1 MSPPKPPAKQVQA
14 LEARIDTLE
23 QAGQYDE
30 AIAVLGELE
39 QVTGADQ
46 RWHVAWMHV
55 LAGRRAEADT
65 LWAALEVEHP
75 GDPTVPFM
83 AGNAHAEAG
92 EPEIA
97 AERLV
102 RALELALHS
111 GADGETL
118 RQIVGA
124 RTEALAAAGLQPGPV
139 DEAARLAL
147 ARAAAQ
153 GADTPVAT
161 PFFAPEEFALALD
174 AWPGFAADWRADGHA
189 AYALE
194 LDRRMR
200 AVAPSAPRHPVVVGL
215 TVARVRALAVEA
227 EIDEDAAE
235 ARARAAY
242 EVAQEGGAVAWPP
255 GRNDPCW
262 CGSTKKYKKCC
273 GV

>member
-1 MSPPKPPAKQVQA
+1 VSPPKPPAKTVQA
-14 LEARIDTLE
+14 LEARVDTLE
-23 QAGQYDE
+23 QWGSYDE

-39 QVTGADQ
+39 QVTGQDQ

-55 LAGRRAEADT
+55 LAGRRGQADA
-65 LWAALEVEHP
+65 LWAALEQEHP
-75 GDPTVPFM
+75 GDPTVPFL

-92 EPEIA
+92 EPEVA
-97 AERLV
+97 AERFA

-111 GADGETL
+111 GSDGETL

-124 RTEALAAAGLQPGPV
+124 RTEALADAGLEPGPI

-161 PFFAPEEFALALD
+161 PFFAPEEFALAIE
-174 AWPGFAADWRADGHA
+174 AWPGFAQDWREDGHA

-200 AVAPSAPRHPVVVGL
+200 AVAPGAPRHPVVVPL
-215 TVARVRALAVEA
+215 TVARVRELAVEA

-242 EVAQEGGAVAWPP
+242 EVAQEGDAMPWPP

-262 CGSTKKYKKCC
+262 CGSGKKYKKCC

>member
-1 MSPPKPPAKQVQA
+1 MSPPKPPAKTVQA
-14 LEARIDTLE
+14 LEARVDALE
-23 QAGQYDE
+23 QSGDYDE
-30 AIAVLGELE
+30 AIAVLGELQ
-39 QVTGADQ
+39 QVTGQDQ

-55 LAGRRAEADT
+55 LAGRRAEADV
-65 LWAALEVEHP
+65 LWAALEQEHP

-92 EPEIA
+92 EPEVA
-97 AERLV
+97 AERLG

-124 RTEALAAAGLQPGPV
+124 RTEALAAAGLEPGPI

-161 PFFAPEEFALALD
+161 PFFAPAEFALAIA
-174 AWPGFAADWRADGHA
+174 AWPGFAEDWREDGHA

-200 AVAPSAPRHPVVVGL
+200 AVAPSAPRHPVVVPL
-215 TVARVRALAVEA
+215 TVARVRTLAVEA

-255 GRNDPCW
+255 GRNEPCW
-262 CGSTKKYKKCC
+262 CGSGKKYKKCC

>member
-1 MSPPKPPAKQVQA
+1 MSPPKPPAKTVQA
-14 LEARIDTLE
+14 LEARVDTLE
-23 QAGQYDE
+23 QSGEYDE
-30 AIAVLGELE
+30 AITVLRELE
-39 QVTGADQ
+39 QVTGQDQ

-55 LAGRRAEADT
+55 LAGRRGEADA
-65 LWAALEVEHP
+65 LWAALGSEHP
-75 GDPTVPFM
+75 GDPTVPFL

-97 AERLV
+97 AERFV
-102 RALELALHS
+102 GALELALRG

-124 RTEALAAAGLQPGPV
+124 RTEALADAGLEPGPI

-161 PFFAPEEFALALD
+161 PFFTPAEFALALE
-174 AWPGFAADWRADGHA
+174 AWPGFAEDWREDGHA

-200 AVAPSAPRHPVVVGL
+200 AVAPGAPRHPVVVPL

-242 EVAQEGGAVAWPP
+242 EVAQEGGAVTWPP

-262 CGSTKKYKKCC
+262 CGSGKKYKKCC

>member
-1 MSPPKPPAKQVQA
+1 VSPPKPPAKTVQA
-14 LEARIDTLE
+14 LEARVDTLE
-23 QAGQYDE
+23 QSGSYDE
-30 AIAVLGELE
+30 AIVVLGELE
-39 QVTGADQ
+39 QVTGQDQ

-55 LAGRRAEADT
+55 LAGRRGEADA
-65 LWAALEVEHP
+65 LWAALEQEHP

-92 EPEIA
+92 EPEVA
-97 AERLV
+97 AERLA
-102 RALELALHS
+102 RALELALQS
-111 GADGETL
+111 ADGETL

-124 RTEALAAAGLQPGPV
+124 RTEALAAAGLESGPV

-161 PFFAPEEFALALD
+161 PFFAPEEFALAVE
-174 AWPGFAADWRADGHA
+174 AWPGFAKDWSADGHA

-200 AVAPSAPRHPVVVGL
+200 AVAPGAPRHPVVVAL

-242 EVAQEGGAVAWPP
+242 EVAQEGGATAWPP
-255 GRNDPCW
+255 GRNEPCW
-262 CGSTKKYKKCC
+262 CGSDKKYKKCC